1 MTTTNVLATKEA
13 VKALEGVAFNPVKI
27 LEALG
32 YTYTE
37 DYKRA
42 SKREEWKEHCYTGI
56 NPDNPE
62 DIAIVTVGERDAE
75 QYIYLEDKEGWDW
88 RYGICVKDGTVIS
101 CAEILT
107 PEEAVRML
115 KEFAV
120 GKRLEGHYYE
130 EEIDNDDDIE
140 TIDWDDIC
148 TEYDLQLH
156 ETSWIEAGSEEYR
169 QIGFDEVKVAV
180 LYIATEDAPEVT
192 IYMYD
197 DGEIYDVD

>member
-1 MTTTNVLATKEA
+1 M
-13 VKALEGVAFNPVKI
+13 
-27 LEALG
+27 
-32 YTYTE
+32 
-37 DYKRA
+37 R
-42 SKREEWKEHCYTGI
+42 R
-56 NPDNPE
+56 
-62 DIAIVTVGERDAE
+62 
-75 QYIYLEDKEGWDW
+75 
-88 RYGICVKDGTVIS
+88 
-101 CAEILT
+101 ILT

-120 GKRLEGHYYE
+120 GKRLEGHYY
-130 EEIDNDDDIE
+130 DDIE

-156 ETSWIEAGSEEYR
+156 GTSWIEAGSEEYR